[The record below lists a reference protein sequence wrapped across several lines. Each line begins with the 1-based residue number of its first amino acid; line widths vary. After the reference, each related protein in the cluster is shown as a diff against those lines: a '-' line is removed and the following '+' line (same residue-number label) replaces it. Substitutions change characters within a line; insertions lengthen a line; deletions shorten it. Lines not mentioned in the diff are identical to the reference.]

1 MRFDPSMPSFPSSQV
16 DAKNKTPRIL
26 VLRAGAIGD
35 TLMVTPLLRALRR
48 TFPQAYL
55 AFVCSQ
61 TVVEVLRS
69 NPHLDRV
76 VPLAYRHLP
85 SWLSGEKRRLVH
97 ELRELNLDW
106 ALVLEGHPRFVE
118 LALRARPKRL
128 IAYGPVPS
136 REGSARAVFDPQRHS
151 IDNYLTAAEPLGV
164 RPAGREMEL
173 PYPAEMDDAVR
184 RRLANWDVGEA
195 DRLVGIHPGWGGR
208 KHSIDQTRLR
218 SCPAQRFAEVV
229 RWLVRTAGVRVALTG
244 SSADRPVTHYIS
256 REANVPCLDLAGEF
270 SLLELAALIRRLDLY
285 LTVDSGPAHMAAA
298 LGTPLVTLWGPG
310 IFAQTSPQAGAGP
323 VRIINRRVH
332 CAPCYGTSLMKSCN
346 DNICMKQIE
355 VEEVVDALTS
365 MLRLTPSREARAIR
379 CPSEL
384 RQSS

>member
-1 MRFDPSMPSFPSSQV
+1 MGLDPSMSRIPSSQF
-16 DAKNKTPRIL
+16 DATNRTPRIL

-35 TLMVTPLLRALRR
+35 TLMVTPLLRALRQ

-61 TVVEVLRS
+61 TVAEVLRS
-69 NPHLDRV
+69 HPRLDRV
-76 VPLAYRHLP
+76 MPLAYRHLP
-85 SWLSGEKRRLVH
+85 SWLSGEKRRLVR
-97 ELRELNLDW
+97 ELRELELDW
-106 ALVLEGHPRFVE
+106 ALVLESHPRFVE
-118 LALRARPKRL
+118 LALQARPKRL

-136 REGSARAVFDPQRHS
+136 VDGYTRAVFDPRRHS
-151 IDNYLTAAEPLGV
+151 IDNYLSAAEPLGG

-173 PYPAEMDDAVR
+173 SFPAETDEAVR
-184 RRLANWDVGEA
+184 RRLANWGVGEA

-218 SCPAQRFAEVV
+218 SWPPRRFAEVV
-229 RWLVRTAGVRVALTG
+229 HWLVKNAGVRVALTG
-244 SSADRPVTHYIS
+244 SGADRPLTRYIA
-256 REANVPCLDLAGEF
+256 READVPCLDLAGEF

-323 VRIINRRVH
+323 VRIINHQVH
-332 CAPCYGTSLMKSCN
+332 CAPCYGTSLMKSCK

-355 VEEVVDALTS
+355 VEEVVDALAS
-365 MLRLTPSREARAIR
+365 MLSLTPAREAGAIQH
-379 CPSEL
+379 PSGL
-384 RQSS
+384 RPPS